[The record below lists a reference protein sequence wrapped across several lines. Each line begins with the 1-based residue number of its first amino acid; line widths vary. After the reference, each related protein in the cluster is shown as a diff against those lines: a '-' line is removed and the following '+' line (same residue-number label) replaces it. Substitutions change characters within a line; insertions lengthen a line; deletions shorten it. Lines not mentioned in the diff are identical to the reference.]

1 MPINRDFV
9 DPDELTSQVRTAL
22 AELEINSP
30 TSLAPYLPS
39 ETLDDIEYEADAG
52 QGGLIEAAMYRA
64 YDAELPIGMDEEL
77 GQLRGRIPSL
87 GQKIPLLEENR
98 LRLRN
103 DSEDALRNNI
113 ERKARRAA
121 EAVAIAVNLKRGEAL
136 ANGAL
141 TFVGNNQD
149 FTVSFGRRGDF
160 TTTAAN
166 LWTDTVA
173 SDPLVYLESLCDLY
187 ETENGFRPEQ
197 ILTSL
202 AVKNAFYKHPKVNAA
217 AWGTQY
223 NTEITRLAPAAN
235 VDSLLGQYG
244 LPGFRTV
251 QGKVKV
257 RNNDGTNTVKTL
269 LPADSLILLPGSG
282 DAAVAGSSS
291 LGSTF
296 WGVTIEATRSNWGI
310 SEHPGIVAAVHD
322 NDDVPARMWVSAV
335 AIAMPVLVNPN
346 YSLKAKVI

>member
-9 DPDELTSQVRTAL
+9 DPDELTSQVRTEL
-22 AELEINSP
+22 ARLEINSP
-30 TSLAPYLPS
+30 TSLARYLPS

-64 YDAELPIGMDEEL
+64 YDAELPIGRDEEL

-103 DSEDALRNNI
+103 DSQQALTSNI
-113 ERKARRAA
+113 ERKAKRAA
-121 EAVAIAVNLKRGEAL
+121 EAVAIAVNIKRGEAL
-136 ANGAL
+136 ANGEL

-149 FTVSFGRRGDF
+149 FVVPFGRRGDF
-160 TTTAAN
+160 TTTAAD
-166 LWTDTVA
+166 LW
-173 SDPLVYLESLCDLY
+173 SDPDADPIEYLQDLADLY
-187 ETENGFRPEQ
+187 ETENGFRPAEM
-197 ILTSL
+197 L
-202 AVKNAFYKHPKVNAA
+202 APSAVRNAFYRHPKVNAA
-217 AWGTQY
+217 AWGSQ
-223 NTEITRLAPAAN
+223 NSPDITRLAPASN
-235 VDSLLGQYG
+235 VTSLLGEYD
-244 LPGFRTV
+244 LPTFTTQ

-269 LPADSLILLPGSG
+269 IPGDSLIMLPGSG
-282 DAAVAGSSS
+282 DPAVAGSST

-296 WGVTIEATRSNWGI
+296 WGVTIEATKSSWGI
-310 SEHPGIVAAVHD
+310 SEWAGIVAAVFD
-322 NDDVPARMWVSAV
+322 NDDVPARLWVNAV

>member
-22 AELEINSP
+22 AELEVNSP
-30 TSLAPYLPS
+30 TSLARFLPS

-103 DSEDALRNNI
+103 DSEDALRSNI
-113 ERKARRAA
+113 ERKAKRAA
-121 EAVAIAVNLKRGEAL
+121 EAVAIAVNVKRGEAL

-141 TFVGNNQD
+141 SFVGNNQD
-149 FTVSFGRRGDF
+149 FTVSFGRRADF
-160 TTTAAN
+160 TTTAAE
-166 LWTDTVA
+166 LW
-173 SDPLVYLESLCDLY
+173 SDPAADPIEYLQSLADLY
-187 ETENGFRPEQ
+187 EVENGFRPEE
-197 ILTSL
+197 ILTTS
-202 AVKNAFYKHPKVNAA
+202 AVRNAFYRHPKVNAA
-217 AWGTQY
+217 AWGSEY
-223 NTEITRLAPAAN
+223 NAAITRLAPAAN
-235 VDSLLGQYG
+235 VDAMLGQYD
-244 LPGFRTV
+244 LPRFTTAN
-251 QGKVKV
+251 GKVKV
-257 RNNDGTNTVKTL
+257 RNNDGTNTVKNL
-269 LPADSLILLPGSG
+269 IPGDSIILLPGSG
-282 DAAVAGSSS
+282 DPAVAGSST

-310 SEHPGIVAAVHD
+310 SEHAGIVAAVHD